1 MHAQQRSGSRS
12 LQKFLVF
19 QPTPHPYVNPMRR
32 LHPRENLFDTLHR
45 YAMIVGS
52 ISCLL
57 HVVLDGFLS
66 LPLIIAV
73 FYLICAHYGCS
84 SRNSFSIA
92 HFREVWT
99 NAKAKTLLRIFSVT
113 VLCLIRILFLSL
125 RETEADDT
133 ITVFLAYVQ
142 LLIVFTDNLSLC
154 CELEESRSSRQRGFR
169 WNERP
174 QAAAA
179 A

>member
-1 MHAQQRSGSRS
+1 MYIRGKLRKSCE
-12 LQKFLVF
+12 
-19 QPTPHPYVNPMRR
+19 PTPHPYVNPMRR